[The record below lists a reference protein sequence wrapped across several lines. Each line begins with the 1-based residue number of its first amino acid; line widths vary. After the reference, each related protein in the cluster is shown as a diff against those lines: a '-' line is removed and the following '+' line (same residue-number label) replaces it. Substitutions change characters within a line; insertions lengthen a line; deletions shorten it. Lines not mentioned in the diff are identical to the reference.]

1 MTLAV
6 QIDGQEKLKTYTP
19 CSDFSVCINK
29 FPRLVWEVCS
39 DPYKQKDE
47 WRSLAYG
54 TSIVKLANYILAD
67 RGQSPHFILVVIYQ
81 TATHAKISTLYQ
93 DNGKVGRQLSLNQ
106 PMDMRLTN
114 SIRFIDGWRRHH
126 SIWDPRMIALNLL
139 GDFINSRRYS
149 EAAMK
154 THSVSIL
161 SPKDSWLILGPIS
174 SMALCTASP
183 RNAKQTQGPRPEVVV
198 HQQGLGSLF
207 KGTSLYPTL
216 SRTTWTSWNRCTRYE
231 WCC

>member
-126 SIWDPRMIALNLL
+126 SIWDHRMIALNLL

-149 EAAMK
+149 KATMK
-154 THSVSIL
+154 THSMSIL
-161 SPKDSWLILGPIS
+161 SPKDSRLMLRQMNS
-174 SMALCTASP
+174 TALCTPECP
-183 RNAKQTQGPRPEVVV
+183 RHAKQT
-198 HQQGLGSLF
+198 QGLGSLF
-207 KGTSLYPTL
+207 KGTSLYLTL
-216 SRTTWTSWNRCTRYE
+216 SRSVRTSLDRCTRYE